1 MSQEDPDCDP
11 PRSVLESTEYRSNRS
26 AVRSPPLSP
35 QSLPKSNRVS
45 SHDDDDI
52 NGDDIDSNIQEGR
65 SSDIGNMVPHVR
77 LL

>member
-1 MSQEDPDCDP
+1 M
-11 PRSVLESTEYRSNRS
+11 
-26 AVRSPPLSP
+26 RSPSLSP

>member
-1 MSQEDPDCDP
+1 M
-11 PRSVLESTEYRSNRS
+11 
-26 AVRSPPLSP
+26 RSPPLSP
-35 QSLPKSNRVS
+35 QSNRVS
-45 SHDDDDI
+45 SPHDDDDI